1 MKKIILDFIQE
12 LLISDRIPYHFVSF
26 PCADWDWFDF
36 GLRSKILG
44 LENLSLKMNG
54 HLADLAENTLY
65 HYVDLFQCN
74 YSILKLPDN
83 FALEDT
89 FPGSRTPEGQT
100 APSGNFL
107 VMGPVLFE
115 SFYGKHF
122 DDLFR
127 QLELPP
133 QLMESLRN
141 HYQNIPLLP
150 FSSHYE
156 GLMAVI
162 ANYIFEKKPY
172 QIIFK
177 SKGDLENLRHHY
189 GGISRGPEQPFL
201 NIQYIEQRYHA
212 ENLVIT
218 AVTHGNEALAM
229 DSVRKLA
236 DLGIPPR
243 LANNLR
249 DKKDLTITLN
259 TLMRKAAEQAGVHPI
274 HIDSFSNQCIQQ
286 IEQLGSVEQC
296 RTFQRKLA
304 LGYCR
309 LIKKYNV
316 KGYSLPV
323 QKAVTYIT
331 SDLSADLSLKALS
344 GRLNVTS
351 SYLSSLFR
359 KEIGMTLTDYVNQ
372 QRIAHARH
380 LLADT
385 HFPIKSIALQC
396 GIPDLNYF
404 VRMFKRTVGVTPKVY
419 RDTAADSRQTE
430 LFSGSN
436 IKEMPGSRKR
446 AGSI

>member
-1 MKKIILDFIQE
+1 
-12 LLISDRIPYHFVSF
+12 
-26 PCADWDWFDF
+26 
-36 GLRSKILG
+36 
-44 LENLSLKMNG
+44 
-54 HLADLAENTLY
+54 
-65 HYVDLFQCN
+65 
-74 YSILKLPDN
+74 
-83 FALEDT
+83 
-89 FPGSRTPEGQT
+89 
-100 APSGNFL
+100 
-107 VMGPVLFE
+107 
-115 SFYGKHF
+115 
-122 DDLFR
+122 
-127 QLELPP
+127 
-133 QLMESLRN
+133 
-141 HYQNIPLLP
+141 
-150 FSSHYE
+150 
-156 GLMAVI
+156 
-162 ANYIFEKKPY
+162 
-172 QIIFK
+172 
-177 SKGDLENLRHHY
+177 
-189 GGISRGPEQPFL
+189 
-201 NIQYIEQRYHA
+201 
-212 ENLVIT
+212 
-218 AVTHGNEALAM
+218 M